1 MSPGK
6 PTTLKVRGTN
16 RHWFV
21 LRIMAYITVENE
33 IEPEPVGSTSSRN
46 LLEMQV
52 LGLHL
57 RFSESETLQV
67 GPKKL
72 LFNKP
77 FK

>member
-33 IEPEPVGSTSSRN
+33 IEEWSSKSDCRTSRINIIQELVRN
-46 LLEMQV
+46 ASFGV
-52 LGLHL
+52 T
-57 RFSESETLQV
+57 S
-67 GPKKL
+67 
-72 LFNKP
+72 
-77 FK
+77 